1 METDGTKAVRVVA
14 AVLAAGRG
22 VRFGAD
28 KVRLDLG
35 GKPVWRWSVDAF
47 LSHPGIDEV
56 ILVAPD
62 AESIAVDRVTVVA
75 GGETRKQS
83 SYAALRAAVALGAKV
98 LLVHDAAR
106 PFVTQETIA
115 DTLAGVEEVGA
126 AAAAVSVVD
135 TIKRKSP
142 DGLQHLDR
150 SELVAMQTPQGARIE
165 MFARAHAAADDS
177 ATDDVAM
184 LQSIGIEVRLVEGDE
199 RAFKI
204 TTMSDFERAKAM
216 IGSSPE
222 FRTGIG
228 YDVHRFSDDPH
239 RPLWLGG
246 VHFPGAR
253 ALDGHSDADALLHA
267 ITDALLGA
275 ASLGDIGQHF
285 KNTDPRWSGEPSKTF
300 LAHARKLLAEAGWT
314 IIHVDA
320 TVIAEAPKVMKMAEE
335 IRTAVADTL
344 EIAMDRVS
352 IKATTNERMGAI
364 GREEGIAA
372 FATATIR
379 N

>member
-1 METDGTKAVRVVA
+1 MGTDGTKAVA

-22 VRFGAD
+22 TRFGAD
-28 KVRLDLG
+28 KVRLDLDAR
-35 GKPVWRWSVDAF
+35 PVWRWSVDTF
-47 LSHPGIDEV
+47 LRHPGIDHV
-56 ILVAPD
+56 ILVAP
-62 AESIAVDRVTVVA
+62 AGESEPIDGVTVVP

-83 SYAALRAAVALGAKV
+83 SHAALEAARALGADV

-106 PFVTQETIA
+106 PFVTEETISR
-115 DTLAGVEEVGA
+115 TLDGIKEVGA
-126 AAAAVSVVD
+126 AAAAVAVVD
-135 TIKRKSP
+135 TIKRRSS
-142 DGLQHLDR
+142 DGLVHLDR
-150 SELVAMQTPQGARIE
+150 SELVAMQTPQGARLSL
-165 MFARAHAAADDS
+165 FARAHEAADDS
-177 ATDDVAM
+177 VTDDVAM
-184 LQSIGIEVRLVEGDE
+184 LQAIGADVRIVDGDE

-204 TTMSDFERAKAM
+204 TTVSDFERAKSM
-216 IGSSPE
+216 VESTPE

-275 ASLGDIGQHF
+275 ACLGDIGQHF

-300 LAHARKLLAEAGWT
+300 LAHARRLLVEAGWT
-314 IIHVDA
+314 IVHVDA
-320 TVIAEAPKVMKMAEE
+320 TVIAEAPKVMKLAAE
-335 IRTAVADTL
+335 IRAAVADTL
-344 EIAMDRVS
+344 EIAIDRVS

-379 N
+379 K